1 MSENKNQN
9 NSNILYELTEKNY
22 QIENLINDNNQ
33 YSQLVYNLQSEI
45 FSLKTKLMN
54 FNELTMKVKNLE
66 EKNEKLEKTI
76 KNLSAEI
83 INITKKNKEE
93 NRKIEMKFYMDLKKI
108 KFESEGYKSKIDMTN
123 HIVNEKNGLMNA
135 LDKMAND
142 KKNILLER
150 DRVLRE
156 TKINSDLKIM
166 NLKKRMMNSVNET
179 QEKANELSMKYVD
192 FKTKLT
198 ILQYQKEMLKYQHQ
212 NKLLNELNRKN
223 KDLEAENFELKRE
236 LEIHKEVELSL
247 ADKYK
252 KLKRT
257 CDFKNLNLTTN
268 SNKNFRK
275 TENNRIEKKNRIML
289 NMHKKI
295 LNLENEIILKQND
308 FEEEK
313 NKIDSIKKI
322 FKENKKKYL
331 GIYKYLEEC
340 LKLFFNDDYLK
351 SKRSIYI
358 HIESLKK
365 GDFENLSKEEKYATL
380 IILLKYLSPL
390 ICPNDDNDLDNIQTK
405 FNFIQSKNN
414 NKYLVEN
421 NIDKKKSI
429 NFFKKILRKK
439 IIKKSDKNLELKYN
453 FSFNSCDNTNYPSEK
468 LSFLS
473 TKKSNEK

>member
-1 MSENKNQN
+1 MSESIYQN

-54 FNELTMKVKNLE
+54 FNELTIKVKNLE

-135 LDKMAND
+135 LDKMAID

-166 NLKKRMMNSVNET
+166 NLKKRMLNSVNET

-198 ILQYQKEMLKYQHQ
+198 ILQYQQEMLKYQHQ
-212 NKLLNELNRKN
+212 NKLLNELTRKN

-236 LEIHKEVELSL
+236 LEIHKGVELSL

-252 KLKRT
+252 KLKRNS
-257 CDFKNLNLTTN
+257 DFKNLKLTSN

-275 TENNRIEKKNRIML
+275 TENNSMERKNRIML

-295 LNLENEIILKQND
+295 LNLENELILKQND

-331 GIYKYLEEC
+331 GLYKYLEEC
-340 LKLFFNDDYLK
+340 LKSFFNDDYLK

-380 IILLKYLSPL
+380 IILMKYLSPL
-390 ICPNDDNDLDNIQTK
+390 IVPNDNNDLDNIQTK
-405 FNFIQSKNN
+405 FNLIQSKNN

-421 NIDKKKSI
+421 NIDKKRST

-453 FSFNSCDNTNYPSEK
+453 FSFNSCDNINYPSEK

>member
-1 MSENKNQN
+1 MSESKYQN

-54 FNELTMKVKNLE
+54 FNELTIKVKNLE

-135 LDKMAND
+135 LDKMAID

-166 NLKKRMMNSVNET
+166 NLKKRMLNSVNET

-198 ILQYQKEMLKYQHQ
+198 ILQYQQEMLKYQHQ
-212 NKLLNELNRKN
+212 NKLLNELTRKN

-236 LEIHKEVELSL
+236 LEIHKGVELSL

-252 KLKRT
+252 KLKRNS
-257 CDFKNLNLTTN
+257 DFKNLNLTSN

-275 TENNRIEKKNRIML
+275 TENNSMERKNRIML

-295 LNLENEIILKQND
+295 LNLENELILKQND

-313 NKIDSIKKI
+313 NKI
-322 FKENKKKYL
+322 
-331 GIYKYLEEC
+331 
-340 LKLFFNDDYLK
+340 
-351 SKRSIYI
+351 
-358 HIESLKK
+358 
-365 GDFENLSKEEKYATL
+365 
-380 IILLKYLSPL
+380 
-390 ICPNDDNDLDNIQTK
+390 
-405 FNFIQSKNN
+405 
-414 NKYLVEN
+414 
-421 NIDKKKSI
+421 
-429 NFFKKILRKK
+429 
-439 IIKKSDKNLELKYN
+439 
-453 FSFNSCDNTNYPSEK
+453 
-468 LSFLS
+468 
-473 TKKSNEK
+473 

>member
-1 MSENKNQN
+1 MSESKYQN

-212 NKLLNELNRKN
+212 NKLLNELTRKN
-223 KDLEAENFELKRE
+223 KDLEEENFELKGN
-236 LEIHKEVELSL
+236 L
-247 ADKYK
+247 KY
-252 KLKRT
+252 
-257 CDFKNLNLTTN
+257 
-268 SNKNFRK
+268 
-275 TENNRIEKKNRIML
+275 
-289 NMHKKI
+289 
-295 LNLENEIILKQND
+295 
-308 FEEEK
+308 
-313 NKIDSIKKI
+313 IKKW
-322 FKENKKKYL
+322 NYL
-331 GIYKYLEEC
+331 
-340 LKLFFNDDYLK
+340 
-351 SKRSIYI
+351 
-358 HIESLKK
+358 
-365 GDFENLSKEEKYATL
+365 
-380 IILLKYLSPL
+380 
-390 ICPNDDNDLDNIQTK
+390 
-405 FNFIQSKNN
+405 
-414 NKYLVEN
+414 
-421 NIDKKKSI
+421 
-429 NFFKKILRKK
+429 
-439 IIKKSDKNLELKYN
+439 
-453 FSFNSCDNTNYPSEK
+453 
-468 LSFLS
+468 
-473 TKKSNEK
+473 